1 MRFAWL
7 LGWAVPESWFVTQ
20 VLAVF
25 PRAKHSFFAASPD
38 WLVQMSAS
46 GPWDA
51 IAGHSLGTQ
60 LLLREAAAVSR
71 LTSRV
76 ALLAPVLAFSK
87 EAGLGGKVNGTQ
99 IRYLSRWLKS
109 DRSAALE
116 DFYARAGLLEC
127 EADNMTTP
135 AEILLWGLE
144 RLANDR
150 VKPGLPADWRA
161 YIGECDSLLNA
172 SELVRLE
179 PSIVCVGGA
188 THHPGSLMRAWAADF
203 V

>member
-20 VLAVF
+20 VLAAF
-25 PRAKHSFFAASPD
+25 PFAKHSFFPASPD
-38 WLVQMSAS
+38 WLAQMSAS

-51 IAGHSLGTQ
+51 IAGYSLGTQ
-60 LLLREAAAVSR
+60 LLLREAAAVGG
-71 LTSRV
+71 LTPRV
-76 ALLAPVLAFSK
+76 ALLAPVLAFPK
-87 EAGLGGKVNGTQ
+87 EAGLGGKVKETQ

-109 DRSAALE
+109 DRTAALE
-116 DFYARAGLLEC
+116 DFYARAGLIEC
-127 EADNMTTP
+127 EADNTTTP
-135 AEILLWGLE
+135 AEVLLWGLE

-150 VKPGLPADWRA
+150 VEPGFPADWRA
-161 YIGECDSLLNA
+161 YMGEFDALMDA
-172 SELVRLE
+172 SVLMRLE